1 MTQIYLVRHCE
12 SLSNRY
18 HSFAGRADMDISAKG
33 KLQLECLSEYF
44 KDKKIDKI
52 YTSPLIRARKTAEAI
67 NKYHDCEIEIDDAF
81 IEINLGELDGR
92 PVSDMTDEQI
102 FLWNMQPHK
111 FYVKGGETMEQVAN
125 RAYEGILRIVR
136 ENPNST
142 VAIASHGCVI
152 RNLMRIF
159 KGFAFTGLNEV
170 DWCDNTGVN
179 LIEADGD
186 NFFVE
191 TENFIG
197 HLSEDAAAVPITSWL
212 GEDE

>member
-18 HSFAGRADMDISAKG
+18 RSFAGRADMDISAKG

-44 KDKKIDKI
+44 KNIKIDKI
-52 YTSPLIRARKTAEAI
+52 YTSSLIRARKTAEAI
-67 NKYHDCEIEIDDAF
+67 NKYHDCEIEIEDAF
-81 IEINLGELDGR
+81 IEINLGKLDGR

-179 LIEADGD
+179 LIVASGD
-186 NFFVE
+186 SFFVD
-191 TENFIG
+191 TENFSG

-212 GEDE
+212 GDD

>member
-18 HSFAGRADMDISAKG
+18 HSFAGRADMDICAKG

-44 KDKKIDKI
+44 KDKRIDKI
-52 YTSPLIRARKTAEAI
+52 YTSSLIRARKTAEAI
-67 NKYHDCEIEIDDAF
+67 NKYHDCEIEIEDAF
-81 IEINLGELDGR
+81 IEINLGKLDGR

-102 FLWNMQPHK
+102 FLWNMQPHNL
-111 FYVKGGETMEQVAN
+111 YVEGGERMEQVAD
-125 RAYEGILRIVR
+125 RAYEGILKIVR
-136 ENPNST
+136 ENPNKT

-179 LIEADGD
+179 IIVASGD
-186 NFFVE
+186 SFFID

-197 HLSEDAAAVPITSWL
+197 HLSPDAAAVPITSWL
-212 GEDE
+212 GDNE